1 MPTYAAPTRLDD
13 ALDALRSGSYVVIAG
28 ATDHYPARVGRAPDE
43 DVLDVSRVADLGTF
57 GPDGDGWWIPA
68 MTTWSELRDAP
79 LPPLFDGLKGAAA
92 TIGGIQIQNRGTVVG
107 NVANA
112 SPAADGIPTLMAL
125 DASVELAS
133 LRGRRRATVAEF
145 VTGNRRTIRAP
156 DELITGIHVPVPH
169 GLARSAFE
177 KLGARTSL
185 VISIVMA
192 SGVVVLD
199 AEDRIVDARV
209 AVGACSPVARRLI
222 SLEGRLRG
230 RPAHPDLADEPMLDD
245 LAPLSP
251 IDDIRGTA
259 DYRIDAALTL
269 VRRLLGRLVA

>member
-1 MPTYAAPTRLDD
+1 VPAYVAPTRLAD
-13 ALDALRSGSYVVIAG
+13 ALDVLRTGSYVVVAG

-57 GPDGDGWWIPA
+57 GGDGDGWWIPA
-68 MTTWSELRDAP
+68 TTTWSEIRETA
-79 LPPLFDGLKGAAA
+79 LPPLFDGLKEAAA

-125 DASVELAS
+125 EATVELAS
-133 LRGRRRATVAEF
+133 SRGLRRVALGEF
-145 VTGNRRTIRAP
+145 VTGNRATVRAT
-156 DELITGIHVPVPH
+156 DELVTGIHVPVPR
-169 GLARSAFE
+169 GDARSAFE

-199 AEDRIVDARV
+199 PGDRIVDARV
-209 AVGACSPVARRLI
+209 AVGACSPVARRLT
-222 SLEGRLRG
+222 SLEARLRG
-230 RPAHPDLADEPMLDD
+230 RPAHADLAEEPRRDD

-259 DYRIDAALTL
+259 DYRIDASLTL